1 MSSPGEENSQE
12 LSKSEAAIKSV
23 ELEGISLSLEAS
35 LPKLQRL
42 FQLKDDLQV
51 FILFLNVTVKFTRVD
66 FVKILILILKWFCK
80 RRLYCYF

>member
-1 MSSPGEENSQE
+1 MSSQAEENSQE

-51 FILFLNVTVKFTRVD
+51 
-66 FVKILILILKWFCK
+66 
-80 RRLYCYF
+80 

>member
-51 FILFLNVTVKFTRVD
+51 FILFLDVTVNFTRVD

>member
-1 MSSPGEENSQE
+1 MSSPAEENSQE

-51 FILFLNVTVKFTRVD
+51 
-66 FVKILILILKWFCK
+66 
-80 RRLYCYF
+80 